1 MLLLIS
7 VDAFLLIKT
16 KQSLAKESTAPWC
29 PASAISDVP
38 SFVTI
43 CYATSIDI
51 GFQVQPPWIE
61 RSNSTLK

>member
-16 KQSLAKESTAPWC
+16 KQSLAKESPAPWC

-51 GFQVQPPWIE
+51 GF
-61 RSNSTLK
+61 N